1 MTNWIGKKLCTFY
14 QSYIREVHLL
24 ISLSEQICCG
34 YGNIPAMKANE
45 LIKIGCSLA
54 LAALIAKRQSIL

>member
-1 MTNWIGKKLCTFY
+1 MTNWIGKKLCPFY

-34 YGNIPAMKANE
+34 NIPTMKASE
-45 LIKIGCSLA
+45 VIKSDVA
-54 LAALIAKRQSIL
+54 LL